1 MKKHLLLALCLALF
15 VTSCKKDE
23 PETPAPTPEEQGCDT
38 PFLYSISSFDNEVEL
53 VWGNT
58 GALSYKVY
66 RNDVVIAS
74 GITDT
79 TYSEVVPFGEY
90 FYQIQG
96 VCNYGESEKSF
107 ETIIFVDN
115 PWYGEYSGEI
125 GLNGT
130 VAVNMGG
137 ISVPV
142 ERTLSDLSMSLTE
155 TDDPNKVKV
164 VITTSS
170 GRTIECEANI
180 DGYDATVP
188 TFKLESINMPFEYI
202 GMTLELELDITIS
215 DVAANYSLNEING
228 TGKATGTSKIELFG
242 QSIDADMDIDLDIY
256 FRNAGE

>member
-90 FYQIQG
+90 VYQIQG

-107 ETIIFVDN
+107 ETTIFVDN

-142 ERTLSDLSMSLTE
+142 EQTLSDLSMSLTE

-188 TFKLESINMPFEYI
+188 TFKLESISMPFDY
-202 GMTLELELDITIS
+202 
-215 DVAANYSLNEING
+215 NYSLNEING
-228 TGKATGTSKIELFG
+228 TGKASGTSKIELFG
-242 QSIDADMDIDLDIY
+242 QSIDADMDIDLDINVK
-256 FRNAGE
+256 NAGE

>member
-23 PETPAPTPEEQGCDT
+23 PETPTPTPEEQGCDT
-38 PFLYSISSFDNEVEL
+38 PFVNMASTFDNEVEL

-90 FYQIQG
+90 VYQIQG

-107 ETIIFVDN
+107 GTTVYVDN
-115 PWYGEYSGEI
+115 PWYGDYSGEI
-125 GLNGT
+125 GLNGQ
-130 VAVNMGG
+130 VAVSLGG
-137 ISVPV
+137 INVPV
-142 ERTLSDLSMSLTE
+142 EQTLSDLAMRVTE

-170 GRTIECEANI
+170 GRTVECEANT

-188 TFKLESINMPFEYI
+188 TFKLESITMPFEYN

-215 DVAANYSLNEING
+215 DVAASYSGSEING

-256 FRNAGE
+256 FKNVGR

>member
-1 MKKHLLLALCLALF
+1 MAFSAIASVKSFALMDTNASRAC
-15 VTSCKKDE
+15 VSTSI
-23 PETPAPTPEEQGCDT
+23 PVSA
-38 PFLYSISSFDNEVEL
+38 
-53 VWGNT
+53 
-58 GALSYKVY
+58 
-66 RNDVVIAS
+66 VIA
-74 GITDT
+74 G
-79 TYSEVVPFGEY
+79 
-90 FYQIQG
+90 
-96 VCNYGESEKSF
+96 
-107 ETIIFVDN
+107 
-115 PWYGEYSGEI
+115 
-125 GLNGT
+125 GT

-142 ERTLSDLSMSLTE
+142 EQTLSDLSMSLTE

-188 TFKLESINMPFEYI
+188 TFKLESISMPFEYN

-228 TGKATGTSKIELFG
+228 IGKATGTSKIELFG

-256 FRNAGE
+256 FKNAGE